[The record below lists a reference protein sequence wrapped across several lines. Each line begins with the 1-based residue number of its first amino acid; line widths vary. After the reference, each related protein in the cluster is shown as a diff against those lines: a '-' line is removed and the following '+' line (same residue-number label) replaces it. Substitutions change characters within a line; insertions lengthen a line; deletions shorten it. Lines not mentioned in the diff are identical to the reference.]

1 MYVTAKLLRSWGA
14 CWDDRR
20 IAEHA
25 LAAGASP
32 RQIAADESISLD
44 DRLWVL
50 TRCIWHLDES
60 EARYYAIDRARS
72 ITHLAGDED
81 DQAQYEA
88 ILSELCRIESEV
100 PKDQRAAA
108 RDAAWAAARDAA
120 WDAARVAARDA
131 ARDAARAAA
140 RDAAR
145 DAAWDAAWDAA
156 RDATRAAAWAAAWV
170 AARDAARDAARA
182 AARDA
187 ARAAAWDAAWDAAR
201 AAAWDAA
208 RAAAWAAARDAAR
221 DAALRESIAAAL
233 EWLGDEAGEVA

>member
-60 EARYYAIDRARS
+60 AARYYAIERARTV
-72 ITHLAGDED
+72 THLAGDED

-88 ILSELCRIESEV
+88 ILSELCRIEHDV
-100 PKDQRAAA
+100 PIDQ
-108 RDAAWAAARDAA
+108 
-120 WDAARVAARDA
+120 
-131 ARDAARAAA
+131 RDAARAAARAAAWATA

-145 DAAWDAAWDAA
+145 DAAWAADRDAAWAADRAAARAAARAADRDAAWDAA
-156 RDATRAAAWAAAWV
+156 M
-170 AARDAARDAARA
+170 
-182 AARDA
+182 
-187 ARAAAWDAAWDAAR
+187 
-201 AAAWDAA
+201 
-208 RAAAWAAARDAAR
+208 
-221 DAALRESIAAAL
+221 RESIAAAL

>member
-88 ILSELCRIESEV
+88 ILSELCRIEHDV
-100 PKDQRAAA
+100 PIDQRAAA
-108 RDAAWAAARDAA
+108 RDAD
-120 WDAARVAARDA
+120 RDA

-140 RDAAR
+140 R
-145 DAAWDAAWDAA
+145 
-156 RDATRAAAWAAAWV
+156 AAAW
-170 AARDAARDAARA
+170 
-182 AARDA
+182 
-187 ARAAAWDAAWDAAR
+187 
-201 AAAWDAA
+201 
-208 RAAAWAAARDAAR
+208 AAAWAAARDAAM
-221 DAALRESIAAAL
+221 RESIAVAL
-233 EWLGDEAGEVA
+233 EWIGDEAGEVA